1 MRTYETLRDALV
13 DLKKRGYN
21 IDFRK
26 DPKWI
31 YCYVYDLWFTPE
43 EFSVDEFYGFEEYSD
58 QGDNAIVYAIAS
70 YSGMKRTLIDSY
82 GVYAEYMTVEM
93 AQKFEVNYE

>member
-1 MRTYETLRDALV
+1 MRTYETLSDALV

-43 EFSVDEFYGFEEYSD
+43 EFNVDEFYRFEENSD
-58 QGDNAIVYAIAS
+58 PADNAIVYAISS
-70 YSGMKRTLIDSY
+70 YSGMKGTLIDSY
-82 GVYAEYMTVEM
+82 GVYAEYMTFEM
-93 AQKFEVNYE
+93 AQKFEVNYL